1 MNMNTYIDK
10 PIQAI
15 LLDLDGVLYVGNQ
28 PVPAAGETVQQLLD
42 SGLKIAGI
50 TNTTT
55 QSLRAIAEK
64 LAAMGIPIRQNDI
77 YTPAAIA
84 CQVIGNQSAALFIRD
99 ALLEDFSAIRQDDEH
114 PDFVLMGDIG
124 GEGYPP
130 EILRRIFELVMNGAQ
145 VLALHKNRFWQR
157 EDGLHLD
164 LGVFVAAVEYASGK
178 QAQILGK
185 PSADFFLGI
194 CDALKVSVAQ
204 AVMVGD
210 DVESDIGGAQQAG
223 LTTVL
228 VQTGKYREAFVRQT
242 GIRADHVIP
251 TINDLPMLLKSSV
264 NSVAE

>member
-1 MNMNTYIDK
+1 MNKNTYIGK
-10 PIQAI
+10 SIQAI

-42 SGLKIAGI
+42 SGLQIAGI

-55 QSLRAIAEK
+55 QPLCAIAEK
-64 LAAMGIPIRQNDI
+64 LNAMGIPVRQNDI
-77 YTPAAIA
+77 YTPAALA
-84 CQVIGNQSAALFIRD
+84 CKVIGSHSAALFIRD
-99 ALLEDFSAIRQDDEH
+99 ALLEDFNGIKQDDEH

-178 QAQILGK
+178 QARILGK
-185 PSADFFLGI
+185 PSADFFQGI
-194 CDALKVSVAQ
+194 CDALKVSAAQ

-223 LTTVL
+223 LSTVL
-228 VQTGKYREAFVRQT
+228 VQTGKYREEFVQQT
-242 GIRADHVIP
+242 GIRADYVIP
-251 TINDLPMLLKSSV
+251 TIKDLPILLKSSF
-264 NSVAE
+264 NSLAE

>member
-28 PVPAAGETVQQLLD
+28 PVPAAGETVQQLMD
-42 SGLKIAGI
+42 SGFQIAGI

-55 QSLRAIAEK
+55 QPLRAIAEK
-64 LAAMGIPIRQNDI
+64 LDAMSIPIRQNNI
-77 YTPAAIA
+77 YTPAAVA
-84 CQVIGNQSAALFIRD
+84 RRVIGSQTAALFIRD
-99 ALLEDFSAIRQDDEH
+99 ALLEDFSDIKIDDEH

-164 LGVFVAAVEYASGK
+164 LGVFVAAVEYASNK
-178 QAQILGK
+178 PARILGK
-185 PSADFFLGI
+185 PSTDFFLGI
-194 CDALKVSVAQ
+194 CNAMKVSAQ
-204 AVMVGD
+204 DAIMVGD

-223 LTTVL
+223 LATVL
-228 VQTGKYREAFVRQT
+228 VKTGKYREEFVRQT
-242 GIRADHVIP
+242 GIRADYVIS
-251 TINDLPMLLKSSV
+251 TVKDLPMLLKAG
-264 NSVAE
+264 NSH